1 MDADLVGGMALVAQA
16 AVLLPGGGQAA
27 QLAVLVHWVHYP
39 VDAGVLHNIP
49 APFSPV
55 LLLMPPCRPRSSAQ
69 RWYKPPM
76 AKFQERKDPFSA
88 SVCMAYVH
96 CSTEVRYQEGML

>member
-27 QLAVLVHWVHYP
+27 QLAVLVHWVHNP
-39 VDAGVLHNIP
+39 VNAGVLHNIP

-55 LLLMPPCRPRSSAQ
+55 PMRMPPCRPHSSAQ
-69 RWYKPPM
+69 RCHNP
-76 AKFQERKDPFSA
+76 
-88 SVCMAYVH
+88 
-96 CSTEVRYQEGML
+96 